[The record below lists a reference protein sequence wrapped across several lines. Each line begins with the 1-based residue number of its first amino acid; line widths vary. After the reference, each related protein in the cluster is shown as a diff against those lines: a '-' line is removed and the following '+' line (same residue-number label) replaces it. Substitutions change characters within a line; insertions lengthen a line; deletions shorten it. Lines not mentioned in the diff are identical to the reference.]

1 MSHPTNDPVAPEL
14 FAAVFQ
20 SLDIPIIVVDY
31 DTRHVVAANRAF
43 SIESGY
49 TAEQL
54 IGRETREL
62 SLFPS
67 GESRDRLYATLAE
80 QKQLTT
86 TVAGRPRMAMWLN

>member
-1 MSHPTNDPVAPEL
+1 
-14 FAAVFQ
+14 
-20 SLDIPIIVVDY
+20 VDY
-31 DTRHVVAANRAF
+31 DTRRVVAVNRAF
-43 SIESGY
+43 TSESGY

-67 GESRDRLYATLAE
+67 EAARDQLYAKLAE

-86 TVAGRPRMAMWLN
+86 TVVRAGPGWQCG